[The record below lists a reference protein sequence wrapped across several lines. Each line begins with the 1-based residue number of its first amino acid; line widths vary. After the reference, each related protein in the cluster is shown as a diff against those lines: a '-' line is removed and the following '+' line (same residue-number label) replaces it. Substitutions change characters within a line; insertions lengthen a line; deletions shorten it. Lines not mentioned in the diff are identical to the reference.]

1 MAESSSIPGRKAS
14 FMRRAR
20 MLSITSGSRA
30 CKTTARPAA
39 AALCARAVPQ
49 APPPITPAV

>member
-14 FMRRAR
+14 LTRRVR
-20 MLSITSGSRA
+20 MLSMTSGSRA
-30 CKTTARPAA
+30 CSTTARPAA
-39 AALCARAVPQ
+39 AALCARAVPH